1 MKTRLCCWQCHT
13 VSYASI
19 VCTIDYKLGP
29 LFKRERERKRGIE
42 RERERVRGRER
53 EREKERERAREREDI
68 YFTSSDIMYDNSLN
82 TFCKACWYIL
92 ID

>member
-29 LFKRERERKRGIE
+29 LFKRERERE
-42 RERERVRGRER
+42 RERESERER

-68 YFTSSDIMYDNSLN
+68 YFTSSDIMYDKSLN